1 MHKLDRSTLLAFV
14 LVTVIGGSNFVA
26 VRLSNR
32 ELAPF
37 WGAGL
42 RFIVAAALLLLLSS
56 WRRYP
61 LPSRRLLPQVFFFGI
76 VNFGITYAC
85 AYWGM
90 TEAPAAVAATLVA
103 LGPLMT
109 LFIAVALSMERFRW
123 AGLIGA
129 VISLAGVG
137 IVFSE
142 ELRFDVPL
150 PALLALIVNA
160 SGIATGTILLKRM
173 PRTHPIATNA
183 VAMLPGA
190 AVLLA
195 LSVVTKEPATLPTR
209 PDVTLAFFYLVTIG
223 SVGLFGGIVYLL
235 QHWTASAT
243 AYTTVLFPIVT
254 VAIGAVIAGELVS
267 VQLIAGAVLVM
278 VGTYV
283 GALAQPRG
291 EPAAIEEA
299 A

>member
-26 VRLSNR
+26 VRFSNR

-42 RFIVAAALLLLLSS
+42 RFVVAAVLLLLLSS

-61 LPSRRLLPQVFFFGI
+61 LPSRSVLPQVVIFGI
-76 VNFGITYAC
+76 VNFGLTYAF
-85 AYWGM
+85 AYWGL
-90 TEAPAAVAATLVA
+90 TEAPAAVASTLVA
-103 LGPLMT
+103 LAPLMT
-109 LFIAVALSMERFRW
+109 LFIAVALSMEHFRW
-123 AGLIGA
+123 AGLVGA

-137 IVFSE
+137 VVFSDQ
-142 ELRFDVPL
+142 LRFDVPL
-150 PALLALIVNA
+150 PALVALILNA
-160 SGIATGTILLKRM
+160 GGIATGTILLKRM

-190 AVLLA
+190 GLLLVLSA
-195 LSVVTKEPATLPTR
+195 ITKEQATLPTR
-209 PDVTLAFFYLVTIG
+209 PEVALAFLYLVTIG
-223 SVGLFGGIVYLL
+223 SIGLFGGIVYLL

-243 AYTTVLFPIVT
+243 AYTTVLFPVVT

-267 VQLIAGAVLVM
+267 LQLIVGAILVM

-291 EPAAIEEA
+291 APATIEEA